1 MNAKQLYENA
11 ALDAFGLLDRREVEL
26 FEQALASAPATL
38 RMSIAS
44 LQDRLL
50 RVDLPGLDSSADEPP
65 ADLRERVLSA
75 VEGEIAV
82 AALSANATG
91 SFNFGAAAQAQP
103 SRRVHQ
109 WWRAAALGGIAAAL
123 VLSTTTLV
131 LRNAFYE
138 VDAAI
143 KNNDALK
150 VVGGFGDGFESALLD
165 PTCRFVQFTRVDA
178 KPETKSDVK
187 LDAKA
192 VAKVPA
198 RAGAVLLMAD
208 GGAAHLIARDLATE
222 TARFSIVGLNED
234 GTTTTLAQITGPRVA
249 MKIPASLLKGAK
261 ALAIVPAGRG
271 EEEAILRSTG
281 SSLAGVVPADGEQ
294 RLAMLMSAADLL
306 K

>member
-38 RMSIAS
+38 RLSIGS

-50 RVDLPGLDSSADEPP
+50 RVDLPGLDSAADEPP

-75 VEGEIAV
+75 VEAEIAV
-82 AALSANATG
+82 ATLSANTA
-91 SFNFGAAAQAQP
+91 SNFNFAAASQAQP

-109 WWRAAALGGIAAAL
+109 WWRAAALGGIAAAI
-123 VLSTTTLV
+123 VLSTTTLM

-143 KNNDALK
+143 KTNDALK

-165 PTCRFVQFTRVDA
+165 PTCRFVQF
-178 KPETKSDVK
+178 
-187 LDAKA
+187 AKA
-192 VAKVPA
+192 DTQSNTSGPKVPA
-198 RAGAVLLMAD
+198 RAGAVLLMAE

-222 TARFSIVGLNED
+222 AARFSIVGLNED

-261 ALAIVPAGRG
+261 ALAIVPAGRS
-271 EEEAILRSTG
+271 EEEAILKSTG
-281 SSLAGVVPADGEQ
+281 GSLAGVIPADSEQ
-294 RLAMLMSAADLL
+294 RLAMLISAADLL